1 MSRET
6 GPDVYVCMCVVNRPT
21 PSCPP
26 PRPAPPQLSK
36 NYARALARVS
46 KELEFFPKYLQ
57 HRNKQRLT
65 KIHQYLIR
73 MRKLKLKTNKCV
85 WVLVMW

>member
-1 MSRET
+1 M
-6 GPDVYVCMCVVNRPT
+6 T
-21 PSCPP
+21 PISPP
-26 PRPAPPQLSK
+26 PLHLSTYPPPCVRQLSK
-36 NYARALARVS
+36 NYTRALERVS

-73 MRKLKLKTNKCV
+73 MRKLKLKTNK
-85 WVLVMW
+85 

>member
-1 MSRET
+1 
-6 GPDVYVCMCVVNRPT
+6 
-21 PSCPP
+21 
-26 PRPAPPQLSK
+26 
-36 NYARALARVS
+36 VS

-85 WVLVMW
+85 RGLTVHVCVCGWAHKARKGCPAPTLFLPGLSSGCDLPN